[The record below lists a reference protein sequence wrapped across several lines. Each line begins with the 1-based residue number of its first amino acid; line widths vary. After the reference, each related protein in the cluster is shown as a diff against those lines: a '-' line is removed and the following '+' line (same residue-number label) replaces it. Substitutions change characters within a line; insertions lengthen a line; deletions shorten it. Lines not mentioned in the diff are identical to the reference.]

1 MFPRIFS
8 VTLKCYLNFHQ
19 GTVNVSHAKQQLNNL
34 VTAITLSALNS
45 KSNHFTYGGKET
57 TMVSYSEI
65 TR

>member
-19 GTVNVSHAKQQLNNL
+19 GTVNVSHAKQLNNL
-34 VTAITLSALNS
+34 VTPITLSALNS